1 MGIQAICF
9 TFHSQA
15 RVAWRISNIC
25 KSRTMLD
32 LKTPCI
38 VTYFKAIW
46 YKLFKILFC
55 NKKLVVEG
63 ADCYVFHFVYL
74 LKLYIHVYTSVMWGN
89 THGALVHQYHA
100 YISWHAL
107 KDGVSCFIKK
117 IALSQILPL
126 QDWLNCNCRLYIL
139 NYFYWLFT
147 DVHFSH
153 KREIPYVTVQ
163 F

>member
-1 MGIQAICF
+1 MLIKMQVYILSFLMFNLKWEKNWQLVKETMGIQAICF

-63 ADCYVFHFVYL
+63 AACYVFLSVYL
-74 LKLYIHVYTSVMWGN
+74 LILYIHVYTSVMWGN

-107 KDGVSCFIKK
+107 KDGVSCF
-117 IALSQILPL
+117 
-126 QDWLNCNCRLYIL
+126 
-139 NYFYWLFT
+139 
-147 DVHFSH
+147 
-153 KREIPYVTVQ
+153 
-163 F
+163 

>member
-63 ADCYVFHFVYL
+63 AACYVSLCVLIEIIYTCIYFRNVRKYTWCIGASISRIHFM
-74 LKLYIHVYTSVMWGN
+74 T
-89 THGALVHQYHA
+89 
-100 YISWHAL
+100 
-107 KDGVSCFIKK
+107 CFKRWRVLFLKK

-147 DVHFSH
+147 DVHFPH

>member
-1 MGIQAICF
+1 MLIKMQVYILSFLMFNLKWEKNWQLVKETMGIQAICF

-63 ADCYVFHFVYL
+63 ADCYVFPFVYL
-74 LKLYIHVYTSVMWGN
+74 LKVYIHVYTSVMWGN

-107 KDGVSCFIKK
+107 KDGVSCF
-117 IALSQILPL
+117 
-126 QDWLNCNCRLYIL
+126 
-139 NYFYWLFT
+139 
-147 DVHFSH
+147 
-153 KREIPYVTVQ
+153 
-163 F
+163 